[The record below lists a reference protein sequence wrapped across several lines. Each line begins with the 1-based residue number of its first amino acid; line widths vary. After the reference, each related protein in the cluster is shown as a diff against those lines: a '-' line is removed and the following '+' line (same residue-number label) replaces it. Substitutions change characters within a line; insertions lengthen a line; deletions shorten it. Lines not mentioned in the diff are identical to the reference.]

1 MPLNHGYA
9 YRTRVDVSGVSLS
22 LAEYLARRFPH
33 ATADEWTARAVAGEI
48 TVNGQGASGDEQLRA
63 GMEIVW
69 NRPPWNEPE
78 APTEFSVVALDE
90 SFVAV
95 DKPSG
100 LPTLPGGG
108 FLEQT
113 LLFQARRRFAGAVPM
128 HRLGRG
134 TSGIVLLARTE
145 AARRAFSRDWQRRA
159 VEKRYLAVV
168 QGEAPAH
175 GVVEVPIGP
184 VAHAALGT
192 IHAASASG
200 KRARSEFWRRAT
212 RGGLSLV
219 EVLIDTGRAH
229 QIRIHMA
236 AIGHPLAGD
245 PLYRAGGLPAADSTA
260 LPGDLG
266 SRLHAWRLG
275 FAHPVTGEAIHLC
288 APPPATWDDF
298 RRHIPDK

>member
-9 YRTRVDVSGVSLS
+9 YRTRVDGAGASLS
-22 LAEYLARRFPH
+22 LAEYLARYFPH
-33 ATADEWTARAVAGEI
+33 ATADEWLARIVAGQI
-48 TVNGQGASGDEQLRA
+48 AVNGHVASEGERLRA
-63 GMEIVW
+63 GMELVW

-78 APTEFSVVALDE
+78 APTDFAVVALDA

-113 LLFQARRRFAGAVPM
+113 LLFQARQRFAGAVPM

-134 TSGIVLLARTE
+134 TSGLVLLARTE
-145 AARRAFSRDWQRRA
+145 AARRALQRDWQRRA

-175 GVVEVPIGP
+175 GIIEVPIGP
-184 VAHAALGT
+184 VAHSTLGT

-212 RGGLSLV
+212 RDSLSLV
-219 EVLIDTGRAH
+219 EVLIDTGRPH

-266 SRLHAWRLG
+266 YRLHAWQLG
-275 FAHPVTGEAIHLC
+275 FAHPVSGQSIRLC

-298 RRHIPDK
+298 RGQIPDK